1 MTSVQSH
8 KKAKEKRERQ
18 GVAEQPFV
26 KGHGHWLK
34 AAFDGHMAAAACYS
48 LAAGQAVSSQI

>member
-1 MTSVQSH
+1 M
-8 KKAKEKRERQ
+8 EERQ
-18 GVAEQPFV
+18 GAAEQPFV

-34 AAFDGHMAAAACYS
+34 AACDGHMVVAACYS